1 MDLDCE
7 EFYDPCSGSK
17 LNKEQWLERAKS
29 IKKHL
34 TKVEKNK
41 PMPLKSDGSK
51 IETRYDLLEHLLKQ
65 DTKPDSSIFHYSNG
79 EQDFSPHLFEA
90 YWDIVISLGFL
101 ERCRLTKDRLM
112 LKGKVED
119 LKKVNFKE
127 EQFVAFK
134 DIFIK
139 YLQAREVAATNSSG
153 ASDITVVYMNEY
165 VEPIVKDKCSYNPPS
180 AAANEALPPLFYLF
194 SSKFYKSE
202 KSTGDYDVER
212 IHLASKKLRE
222 NNTGLKVKIPILAKN
237 KLELDGKLERAL
249 SRFVADEI
257 DKPIEGLDEL
267 LGHLNRLY
275 TLVRAKYTKSDEITL
290 ENLSGFF
297 DVKSKEDPKDFLSLR
312 FHQQM
317 AVDKIS
323 ESIKTEIGK
332 GLSDK
337 NNKFLVGIL
346 PRGGKTYVA
355 GGIIYALQA
364 KRVLVI
370 LGAKTE
376 TEPQFIDEL
385 FKKFANFSDYNV
397 INLLSDKGLK
407 FEKGK
412 KYIIV
417 SSIELL
423 VQGSSKDTKVRRE
436 LMVQLLSGKE
446 DEVADLIMY
455 DEAHL
460 KGTRGK
466 GKRLMDGKLAK
477 KTSDEES
484 ESEED
489 EEEEEQKA
497 LEEAIEKSKNTP
509 IVFFTGTYRK
519 PRDRFVIPNERLFI
533 WDYQDVQRAKNL
545 DSELEYFRTNFQ
557 NADKIIEHMRQQN
570 NSIKDIEVE
579 YKKFPELF
587 LISRKFTQAD
597 SPTMLGMGDLL
608 TASPI
613 NKDSPEL
620 EWANNLSHPMHV
632 KQLLN
637 YLSPHN
643 KATPEEEQLGKA
655 ELNESR
661 FYTAIDCIDISAQ
674 GAKDRLRGISQ
685 AENIKEHLHSQ
696 LWFLPKT
703 NGSKLQHRIK
713 ALASALMQHDWIGRN
728 FNVICVY
735 SNAGSDKITVS
746 KKGAFPL
753 GGQIVF
759 QPSFCKGGMDLDP
772 ETGKHSLKTCIQK
785 YEADCRNDGRGLII
799 LAQDKLKLGVSLPC
813 VDIVILLDDSKNPD
827 ERIQKMYRA
836 LTESDNKRCGFIVD
850 MNYFRCMNSI
860 IEYQLTRKK
869 QEFVDIPDS
878 KEFIQEIFTD
888 IYAFNTH
895 KYFTMEVS
903 EGKQIKELLRDE
915 IYKDSD
921 SLLEYKKGSVEEAGV
936 KFNRQMEEL
945 VLDIDVDD
953 EITNLIRLGDK
964 EVNTK
969 PEQGPGV
976 KAKGKV
982 DQRVIEELKKRK
994 EELRK
999 KRAEMMAAFKEDLAR
1014 GDPEAIAKMK
1024 KLEEEA
1030 KLAEDEYKEAT
1041 KQTVNEALSEVYKF
1055 ISKFAAFTSGSDDL
1069 QGYLENLALPKEKT
1083 LRVEIYD
1090 ALVRRGAFLEV
1101 LKTDAEKDIAILI
1114 VLNPL
1119 IEKIKTSNINK
1130 DLYKIMAERV
1140 ASYKCDDAA
1149 ALKYISD
1156 NLTPKEEER
1165 HKYGEVF
1172 TPLTLV
1178 DEMLSKL
1185 PEHVWSEWD
1194 YKWLDPANGIGNFP
1208 LKAYLGNP
1216 NGDKDGNF
1224 KYPGLKNGLMKKYEG
1239 KKDEKE
1245 IIQHIFN
1252 DMLYMIEINPTNNK
1266 IAKEHVFGKCLG
1278 TIPGIKLNIEPI
1290 DPKEGFLSDKPLVF
1304 NGKEVKEFH
1313 VIMGNPPYNGG
1324 SVKSVTT
1331 NATRK
1336 MRIEK
1341 DLGLDKHK
1349 NLWVPFVKKSF
1360 EILREDGFLALIHPI
1375 GWFKRDEKTKT
1386 HDLILSHQIL
1396 KMRIYFKSQAKT
1408 LFGGRGEIS
1417 VAYYIVEKTPP
1428 KKQTEII
1435 NTDNK
1440 TEYVNLNKESLLCLK
1455 NNSIISKI
1463 SSSKVGLFGSSAD
1476 YMTTSITKNL
1486 CKDGINK
1493 QIHRI
1498 TDSGDITFVKT
1509 SQIHK
1514 FQKEPKIILNGFK
1527 YPRYF
1532 YDKKGEYGLI
1542 GSHQHY
1548 FIGEKLDKLEDYFKT
1563 KLSAVL
1569 LSSLKYDMDYIEPKY
1584 YPDVR
1589 SLDIEKITDETLAD
1603 YFDFTPEE
1611 RAAIEAI
1618 EYPEREYTFKE
1629 MTCAELTKEA
1639 PTSNNT
1645 RKAEKPCSPPK
1656 ETNPK
1661 TGKCV
1666 NPCPAK
1672 TIRNPKTGRCIKSK
1686 GGTRKIRR

>member
-1 MDLDCE
+1 MEVDCE

-17 LNKEQWLERAKS
+17 VSKEEWLDRVKA
-29 IKKHL
+29 IKKHIA
-34 TKVEKNK
+34 KGKKNK
-41 PMPLKSDGSK
+41 PFPFKPDGSPIK
-51 IETRYDLLEHLLKQ
+51 TRYDLLEYLLKQ
-65 DTKPDSSIFHYSNG
+65 ETRPDSTILLFSNG
-79 EQDFSPHLFEA
+79 ERDFSPHLFEA
-90 YWDIVISLGFL
+90 YWDIVISLGYL
-101 ERCRLTKDRLM
+101 KRCKLTKDRLM

-127 EQFVAFK
+127 KQFIKFE
-134 DIFIK
+134 DIFTK
-139 YLQAREVAATNSSG
+139 YLQVRDIDADNKSG
-153 ASDITVVYMNEY
+153 ASDITVVYMKEY
-165 VEPIVKDKCSYNPPS
+165 VEPVVKDKCSYVPPS
-180 AAANEALPPLFYLF
+180 PTKEKALPPLFYLF
-194 SSKFYKSE
+194 SSKFYKKSE

-222 NNTGLKVKIPILAKN
+222 NNIGLKVKIPILAKN

-275 TLVRAKYTKSDEITL
+275 TLVRAKFTKSDEITL
-290 ENLSGFF
+290 ENLSAFF
-297 DVKSKEDPKDFLSLR
+297 EVKSKEDPKDFLSLR

-323 ESIKTEIGK
+323 ESIKTETKK

-385 FKKFANFSDYNV
+385 FKKFANFSDYNI

-436 LMVQLLSGKE
+436 LMIQLLSGKE

-477 KTSDEES
+477 KTSGEES
-484 ESEED
+484 
-489 EEEEEQKA
+489 EEEEEEEEEEKA
-497 LEEAIEKSKNTP
+497 LEEAIAKSKNTP

-519 PRDRFVIPNERLFI
+519 PRDRFEIPNERLFI
-533 WDYQDVQRAKNL
+533 WDYQDVQRAKTL
-545 DSELEYFRTNFQ
+545 ESELEYFRANFQ
-557 NADKIIEHMRQQN
+557 NTDKIINIMRQQN
-570 NSIKDIEVE
+570 NSMKDIEVE

-587 LISRKFTQAD
+587 LISRKFTQVD
-597 SPTMLGMGDLL
+597 SPSMLGMGDLL
-608 TASPI
+608 IASPI
-613 NKDSPEL
+613 SKEATEL
-620 EWANNLSHPMHV
+620 EWSNNLSHPIHV

-637 YLSPHN
+637 YLSPHD

-655 ELNESR
+655 ESNESR
-661 FYTAIDCIDISAQ
+661 FYTALDCIDISAQ

-703 NGSKLQHRIK
+703 NGSKLQDRIK

-735 SNAGSDKITVS
+735 SNAGSDKTKVS
-746 KKGAFPL
+746 KKDAFPL
-753 GGQIVF
+753 GGEIVF

-772 ETGKHSLKTCIQK
+772 DTGKHSLKTCIQK
-785 YEADCRNDGRGLII
+785 YEADCRNEGRGLII

-813 VDIVILLDDSKNPD
+813 VDIVVLLDDSKNPD

-860 IEYQLTRKK
+860 IEYQLARKK
-869 QEFVDIPDS
+869 QEFVDIPNT

-903 EGKQIKELLRDE
+903 EGIKIKDLLRDE

-921 SLLEYKKGSVEEAGV
+921 SLLEHKKGSVEEAGV
-936 KFNRQMEEL
+936 KFNRQMDEL

-953 EITNLIRLGDK
+953 EITNLIRVGNK
-964 EVNTK
+964 EGKPK
-969 PEQGPGV
+969 PEQGQAA

-994 EELRK
+994 EEIKR
-999 KRAEMMAAFKEDLAR
+999 KRAELEAAFKDDLAR

-1030 KLAEDEYKEAT
+1030 KQAEDEHKEAT

-1055 ISKFAAFTSGSDDL
+1055 ISKFAAFTSGSDNL
-1069 QGYLENLALPKEKT
+1069 EKYLENLALPKEKT

-1101 LKTDAEKDIAILI
+1101 VKTETEKDIAILT
-1114 VLNPL
+1114 VLSPL

-1130 DLYKIMAERV
+1130 ELYKIMAERV

-1216 NGDKDGNF
+1216 DGDKDGNF

-1313 VIMGNPPYNGG
+1313 VIMGNPPFNRGG
-1324 SVKSVTT
+1324 I
-1331 NATRK
+1331 NRPDTRK
-1336 MRIEK
+1336 LK
-1341 DLGLDKHK
+1341 KKTFTD
-1349 NLWVPFVKKSF
+1349 VVKKETIWNKFVLQSF
-1360 EILREDGFLALIHPI
+1360 KKLKPDGYLLFIHPI
-1375 GWFKRDEKTKT
+1375 GWFHSGDYDNVRD
-1386 HDLILSHQIL
+1386 ILLQHQIDCL
-1396 KMRIYFKSQAKT
+1396 KIYKHDSQSVKE
-1408 LFGGRGEIS
+1408 FSGSGKIS
-1417 VAYYIVEKTPP
+1417 VAYYLMENKHVYKNTTIEGTMGGIEKIRLND
-1428 KKQTEII
+1428 ESIILLNNSSII
-1435 NTDNK
+1435 NK
-1440 TEYVNLNKESLLCLK
+1440 L
-1455 NNSIISKI
+1455 ISKSVFWKENKNFRHTTVKQCKQGNYKQI
-1463 SSSKVGLFGSSAD
+1463 AGIYEDGFINTVETAEKHIDSNLSKIILSGRNYPRAYYDKEGEYGLFGSSSNYWIGSENELKNINLFLQTKLAAFLTKELKFRQD
-1476 YMTTSITKNL
+1476 FVEFKYFPDITK
-1486 CKDGINK
+1486 I
-1493 QIHRI
+1493 
-1498 TDSGDITFVKT
+1498 
-1509 SQIHK
+1509 
-1514 FQKEPKIILNGFK
+1514 
-1527 YPRYF
+1527 
-1532 YDKKGEYGLI
+1532 
-1542 GSHQHY
+1542 
-1548 FIGEKLDKLEDYFKT
+1548 KLEKINDESLGDFFGFT
-1563 KLSAVL
+1563 K
-1569 LSSLKYDMDYIEPKY
+1569 
-1584 YPDVR
+1584 
-1589 SLDIEKITDETLAD
+1589 DEREVVNET
-1603 YFDFTPEE
+1603 
-1611 RAAIEAI
+1611 
-1618 EYPEREYTFKE
+1618 EYPERAYEFRNK
-1629 MTCAELTKEA
+1629 TCAELTKET
-1639 PTSNNT
+1639 PTNNNT
-1645 RKAEKPCSPPK
+1645 RKVPKPCTPPK

-1666 NPCPAK
+1666 PPCPAK